1 MILESGLH
9 RKKMVSYSH
18 KADYGRHGL
27 IVAAKNHEQAAG
39 LNAKYLDL
47 GEQAGQQYHISSWI
61 KLNII
66 DVRRRVVVLATVCVK
81 RHARCEFGTKWN
93 LDFLRYTD
101 QLNI

>member
-27 IVAAKNHEQAAG
+27 IVVAKNHEQAAG

-47 GEQAGQQYHISSWI
+47 G
-61 KLNII
+61 
-66 DVRRRVVVLATVCVK
+66 
-81 RHARCEFGTKWN
+81 
-93 LDFLRYTD
+93 
-101 QLNI
+101 